1 MTKALRARPI
11 KRHPTGLTTDNP
23 RSDNTGRSC
32 RSYRRRPGPRL
43 IAALAVAGSLALSL
57 VTASGPAASGSVV
70 TARGTAAAGPGALIA
85 RTALAPRFGALLR
98 ASARPAGAGQAA
110 PEPLA
115 GATAGVG
122 RGRGFVVL
130 GGSPG
135 VPVANPRTHTVYVPI
150 QCTNRTCATPGHVVD
165 VISTARCNVKVL
177 SGCRVVAR
185 ARVGISPLAAAIDP
199 RTDTVYVVNGISNT
213 LSVLNGA
220 RCNAQVTSGCARP
233 VATVKVGQLP
243 VAAVVNP
250 VTRTLYVA
258 NLVGGSVSVIN
269 VAECNA
275 RTTRG
280 CGRPART
287 VRVKAGP
294 DWVDVDLAT
303 DTVYTANSGTADP
316 STGDTVSVING
327 AACNG
332 HTGRGCRV
340 VATVTV
346 GVAPFGVAV
355 DQASDTVYTA
365 NFANEALDGS
375 VSVIDGARCNGRITS
390 GCRRIP
396 PTVPTGIGAAFVA
409 VDRALHTV
417 FAVNAGDD
425 TLSAID
431 TRTCGA
437 VTTSGCGARPPNEQ
451 AAPVQNPGF
460 VSGPGAFALVPGT
473 GTAYV
478 VGPGGPNMLSVTGI
492 GRCSAVNTSGCRAEA
507 PAAPE
512 GEFLM
517 SADPATNTIYA
528 GNLSKPQIDV
538 INGATCN
545 ARVLSGCSPV
555 ATIPVPDPQANVGAI
570 DEATHTLYAADEA
583 SAGTVMV
590 INTATCNAGITSGC
604 AQHPPMVK
612 IGAFPSPPV
621 FNPATHTVYASYGLT
636 GNRVAVINAA
646 TCNAADT
653 SGCGQVPAA
662 VRVGAGTFVIAVS
675 TATDTVYGPNSGTG
689 VKGDTV
695 SVINGAT
702 CNSTTH
708 TGCGHLAAT
717 IKVGL
722 VPKAVAVNDRTHTV
736 YVTNNDFGDS
746 PGTVSVINT
755 ATCNGTDT
763 NGCGGPFPV
772 AATGISPT
780 FIVADTRTDTLYVTD
795 FNSASVTVLDGSR
808 CNAEITAG
816 CRAGRNQAV
825 GSGPKAWPSTRAPA
839 SSTSATPTGPDPC
852 PSSPPAAVDGW
863 LGRALSTTAAA
874 QM

>member
-1 MTKALRARPI
+1 MTRALSVRLIQGHLAE
-11 KRHPTGLTTDNP
+11 LTQGNRRRDGA
-23 RSDNTGRSC
+23 GRSC
-32 RSYRRRPGPRL
+32 RSYRRRPGHRS
-43 IAALAVAGSLALSL
+43 IAALAVAGGLALSL
-57 VTASGPAASGSVV
+57 VTAFGAAASGSVAAAPGV
-70 TARGTAAAGPGALIA
+70 AAAGPGAFAA
-85 RTALAPRFGALLR
+85 RAALASRFGALLR
-98 ASARPAGAGQAA
+98 GPARPSGAGQAA

-115 GATAGVG
+115 GAAAAAG

-130 GGSPG
+130 SGSPG

-150 QCTNRTCATPGHVVD
+150 QCTNSSCATPARVVD

-185 ARVGISPLAAAIDP
+185 ARAGTSPLAAAIDP

-220 RCNAQVTSGCARP
+220 RCNAEVTSGCARP
-233 VATVKVGQLP
+233 VATVRVGQFP
-243 VAAVVNP
+243 VAGVVNP

-258 NLVGGSVSVIN
+258 NLFGGSLSVIN
-269 VAECNA
+269 VAACNA

-287 VRVKAGP
+287 VPVKAGP

-327 AACNG
+327 AACKG

-492 GRCSAVNTSGCRAEA
+492 GRCNAVSTSGCRAEA

-512 GEFLM
+512 NEFLM

-528 GNLSKPQIDV
+528 GNITKPQIDV

-545 ARVLSGCSPV
+545 ATLLSGCRPI

-621 FNPATHTVYASYGLT
+621 FNHATHTVYASYGMT
-636 GNRVAVINAA
+636 GDRVAVINAA
-646 TCNAADT
+646 TCNAVDT
-653 SGCGQVPAA
+653 SGCGQVPA
-662 VRVGAGTFVIAVS
+662 VVKVGAGTFVIAVS
-675 TATDTVYGPNSGTG
+675 SATDTVYGPNSGAG

-702 CNSTTH
+702 CNGTTH
-708 TGCGHLAAT
+708 AGCGHLAAT

-722 VPKAVAVNDRTHTV
+722 VPNAVAVNDRTHTV
-736 YVTNNDFGDS
+736 YVTNNAFGDS

-763 NGCGGPFPV
+763 AGCGGPFPV
-772 AATGISPT
+772 AATGISPV

-795 FNSASVTVLDGSR
+795 FSSASVTVLDGSR
-808 CNAEITAG
+808 CNAEVTAG
-816 CRAGRNQAV
+816 CRRAGRSQAV
-825 GSGPKAWPSTRAPA
+825 GSAPGGMAVNPRTGVVYVANAYRAGSLSVFAA
-839 SSTSATPTGPDPC
+839 S
-852 PSSPPAAVDGW
+852 
-863 LGRALSTTAAA
+863 RR
-874 QM
+874 